1 MSACLRSWAVLFAAL
16 FVPLAAGAHQQSIS
30 TSEIIVRGD
39 RVEVQL
45 HFATA
50 DLASLLPIGSQGPL
64 TQAEID
70 RALPA
75 LVRLTLEGLSIASRE
90 GPCAR
95 ENEAR
100 AGPDGPDGLLVE
112 GAFRCP
118 ATPDLL
124 RVRVRFIDTLAAGH
138 THLASIT
145 LATGQ
150 ISQRVAS
157 ESEPGFE
164 VESRVTFLSAAGRFL
179 LLGIE
184 HIFTGY
190 DHIAFLLGLLLLG
203 GTFRELVK
211 VVTAFTVAHSLTLAL
226 ATLEVVR
233 IGPRIVE
240 PLIAASIVYVAV
252 ENLWALR
259 SEAARAAALRHRWL
273 LTLGF
278 GFVHGFG
285 FADALQKLHLPRS
298 GIAAALFTFNLGVE
312 VGQLCIVAAAF
323 PLLSRLRRARGFDP
337 AGVRAASAC
346 VGALGLFWLVQRLAG
361 G

>member
-1 MSACLRSWAVLFAAL
+1 MSRLPVLVVL
-16 FVPLAAGAHQQSIS
+16 VVPLAARAHQQSLS
-30 TSEIIVRGD
+30 TSEIVARGERLDVRL
-39 RVEVQL
+39 R
-45 HFATA
+45 FATV
-50 DLASLLPIGSQGPL
+50 DLATLLPVGAHEEVS
-64 TQAEID
+64 QAEID
-70 RALPA
+70 PLLPA
-75 LVRLTLEGLSIASRE
+75 LVRLTLDGFLLSTRE
-90 GPCAR
+90 GPCTRDTAAHA
-95 ENEAR
+95 E
-100 AGPDGPDGLLVE
+100 PDGPDGILIE
-112 GAFRCP
+112 GVYRCP
-118 ATPDLL
+118 AAPDLL
-124 RVRVRFIDTLAAGH
+124 RVRVRFLLDLPYGH
-138 THLASIT
+138 KHLASVSFAPDET
-145 LATGQ
+145 A
-150 ISQRVAS
+150 QRIAS
-157 ESEPGFE
+157 ESDPDFE
-164 VESRVTFLSAAGRFL
+164 VDRHVSFLAAAQRFL

-211 VVTAFTVAHSLTLAL
+211 VVTAFTVAHSITLAL

-233 IGPRIVE
+233 IGPRVIE

-259 SEAARAAALRHRWL
+259 SAQARAAAVRHRWL
-273 LTLGF
+273 LTLAF

-312 VGQLCIVAAAF
+312 IGQVCIVALTL
-323 PLLSRLRRARGFDP
+323 PLLSQLRRARGFEP

>member
-1 MSACLRSWAVLFAAL
+1 ALSAPALPRLLFAGRDPAPPRQSRPRQGRRRESPLRRRPSRPAMSACLRSWAVLFAAL

-30 TSEIIVRGD
+30 TSEIIVR
-39 RVEVQL
+39 
-45 HFATA
+45 
-50 DLASLLPIGSQGPL
+50 
-64 TQAEID
+64 
-70 RALPA
+70 
-75 LVRLTLEGLSIASRE
+75 
-90 GPCAR
+90 C
-95 ENEAR
+95 
-100 AGPDGPDGLLVE
+100 
-112 GAFRCP
+112 
-118 ATPDLL
+118 
-124 RVRVRFIDTLAAGH
+124 VRFIDTLAAGH

-226 ATLEVVR
+226 ATLEVAR

-259 SEAARAAALRHRWL
+259 SEAPRAAALRHRWL

-323 PLLSRLRRARGFDP
+323 PLLSR
-337 AGVRAASAC
+337 
-346 VGALGLFWLVQRLAG
+346 
-361 G
+361 

>member
-1 MSACLRSWAVLFAAL
+1 VRFVAVAAL
-16 FVPLAAGAHQQSIS
+16 VIVPFAAGAHQQSIS
-30 TSEIIVRGD
+30 TSEIVAHGD
-39 RVEVQL
+39 RLEVRL
-45 HFATA
+45 RFATA
-50 DLASLLPIGSQGPL
+50 DLASLLPIGTNGEL
-64 TQAEID
+64 TQAEI
-70 RALPA
+70 ACLLPA
-75 LVRLTLEGLSIASRE
+75 LVRLTLERFPISTRE
-90 GPCAR
+90 GPCALDPLSHA
-95 ENEAR
+95 E
-100 AGPDGPDGLLVE
+100 PDGPDGLLVE
-112 GAFRCP
+112 GEFHCP
-118 ATPDLL
+118 AAPDLL
-124 RVRVRFIDTLAAGH
+124 RVRVRFLEDLPDGH
-138 THLASIT
+138 THLASIS
-145 LATGQ
+145 LAPDET
-150 ISQRVAS
+150 SQRIAS
-157 ESEPGFE
+157 DRDPTFE
-164 VESRVTFLSAAGRFL
+164 VDRHVTFFAAARRFL

-211 VVTAFTVAHSLTLAL
+211 VVTAFTVAHSVTLAL

-233 IGPRIVE
+233 IGPRVVE

-259 SEAARAAALRHRWL
+259 SAEARAAAVRHRWL

-312 VGQLCIVAAAF
+312 VGQVCIVALALPA
-323 PLLSRLRRARGFDP
+323 LSQLRRARGFDP
-337 AGVRAASAC
+337 AWLRAASAC